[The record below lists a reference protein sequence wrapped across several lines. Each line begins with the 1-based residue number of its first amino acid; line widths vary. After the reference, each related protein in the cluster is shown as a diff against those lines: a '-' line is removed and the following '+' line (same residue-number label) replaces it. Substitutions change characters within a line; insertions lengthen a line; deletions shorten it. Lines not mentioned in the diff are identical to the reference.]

1 MRKERLKRA
10 GDCLEFSSG
19 VRIIYSQQVIGPQKI
34 YILPLDDLK
43 SLAAVD
49 SPIITPT
56 LVSDRL
62 GSFFSF
68 HFFVKPSGRIG
79 SPCYQTKRLQ
89 KKKKKN
95 LPSRK
100 TVKMLL
106 ALYKGD
112 HIFCSFYSGECWSG
126 PDDSAFYLEGHAPLE
141 GCADQCINDCA
152 YSTRFCAGKNFT
164 NAVYA
169 ISKHYEVARL

>member
-1 MRKERLKRA
+1 LVVSSVFTSLLSHLGELDLRVTKPK
-10 GDCLEFSSG
+10 DC
-19 VRIIYSQQVIGPQKI
+19 K
-34 YILPLDDLK
+34 
-43 SLAAVD
+43 
-49 SPIITPT
+49 
-56 LVSDRL
+56 
-62 GSFFSF
+62 
-68 HFFVKPSGRIG
+68 
-79 SPCYQTKRLQ
+79 